1 VRLYVRVQVTV
12 SQATVDQL
20 TELTDCLGQCE
31 YFADR
36 LARQDRGE
44 GVVLVAWLEGRA
56 VGDVYLWC
64 APVDEPEICE
74 HLTGVPMLNHLEVH
88 PDRRG
93 QGIGTAIIEQAERL
107 AVQMGHRRLSI
118 GVGIDNPRAYDL
130 YLRLGYTDW
139 GHGTV
144 DTTYARHQPDG
155 TVRRFAET
163 IRVLAKPLPSERAG

>member
-1 VRLYVRVQVTV
+1 VQVTV

-20 TELTDCLGQCE
+20 NELTDCLGQGE
-31 YFADR
+31 YFTDR

-44 GVVLVAWLEGRA
+44 GVVLVAWLAG
-56 VGDVYLWC
+56 
-64 APVDEPEICE
+64 I
-74 HLTGVPMLNHLEVH
+74 PMLNHLEVH

-107 AVQMGHRRLSI
+107 AAQMGHRRLLI

-139 GHGTV
+139 GHGNV
-144 DTTYARHQPDG
+144 DTTYASHQPDG

-163 IRVLAKPLPSERAG
+163 IRVLTKPLSSEPAG